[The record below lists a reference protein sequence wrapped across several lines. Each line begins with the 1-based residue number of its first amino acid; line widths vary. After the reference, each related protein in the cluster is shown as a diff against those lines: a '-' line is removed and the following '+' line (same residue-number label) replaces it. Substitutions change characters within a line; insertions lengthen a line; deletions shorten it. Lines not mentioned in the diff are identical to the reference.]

1 MKVTVAESAGFCF
14 GVRRAVG
21 LAESKAKEKGE
32 IYAYGEIIHNSV
44 EISRLERL
52 GVRTAK
58 TLDEIPDGA
67 SVLIRAHGVPKD
79 IYSVLKEKRCEAFDA
94 TCPFVKKIH
103 RIAERESARGRLIVI
118 FGSPGHPEVV
128 GIQGWCRESIV
139 IENADMAEK
148 FAERCVNKPL
158 ALVAQTTVNR
168 ELWNICTGII
178 KKRCTNLKIF
188 DTICK
193 ATDER
198 QHEARLLAGESDLMV
213 VIGDKQSSNT
223 KRLYELSKS
232 LCNDVLYIEEAPELC
247 SESWEKYERI
257 GITAG
262 ASTPAWIIKEVR
274 NMMSEET
281 KIAENTETGNTE
293 AVAAEAESAAAENT
307 ENENEDFAAMLEES
321 FKTLNTGEKVTGKVV
336 AVSATDVQVD
346 LGVKHTAYIPFNELS
361 DDPDYDVAANIHPG
375 DEIECVV
382 VRVNDGEGTITL
394 SKKRVDQLKGW
405 ESVEKAYENRT
416 RVEGNIV
423 EENRGGIVASAFGV
437 RVFIPASQ
445 TGIPKDQP
453 MSQLVKTKQTF
464 YITEINR
471 QRKRVVGS
479 IRQVIREEREAAAEK
494 IWSTI
499 EVGNEYDGIVKSL
512 TSYGAFVD
520 IGGVDGMV
528 HISELSWGRIKHPSE
543 VVNVGDQV
551 KVFVIGLD
559 KENKKIS
566 LGYKREEDN
575 PWNVFKSKYNI
586 GDTAEV
592 KVLKFMPFG
601 AFAEIVPGV
610 DGLIHIS
617 QIADHRIAKP
627 EDELDV
633 GQMVDARII
642 DINDEKKKVSLSIR
656 ALLMDNDYDD

>member
-1 MKVTVAESAGFCF
+1 MSVTVAKTAGFCF
-14 GVRRAVG
+14 GVRRAVDM
-21 LAESKAKEKGE
+21 AEQQAGQNGV
-32 IYAYGEIIHNSV
+32 IYAYGEIIHNTH
-44 EISRLERL
+44 EIARLAAR
-52 GVRTAK
+52 GVRTAE

-67 SVLIRAHGVPKD
+67 KVLIRAHGVPRGVFD
-79 IYSVLKEKRCEAFDA
+79 VLREKQCEVFDA
-94 TCPFVKKIH
+94 TCPFVSKIH
-103 RIAERESARGRLIVI
+103 RIVDEQSRQGRLIVI
-118 FGSPGHPEVV
+118 FGSRNHPEVL
-128 GIQGWCRESIV
+128 GIQGWCGASV
-139 IENADMAEK
+139 VLENEEQAKAFAD
-148 FAERCVNKPL
+148 NPDLSDKPI
-158 ALVAQTTVNR
+158 AVVAQTTVNR
-168 ELWNICTGII
+168 TVWNISVDLI

-198 QHEARLLAGESDLMV
+198 QLEARLLAGASDQMV
-213 VIGDKQSSNT
+213 VIGDKKSSNT
-223 KRLYELSKS
+223 KRLYEISQS
-232 LCNDVLYIEEAPELC
+232 LCSDVLYVEDAAELAAQQPC
-247 SESWEKYERI
+247 RGRRI

-262 ASTPAWIIKEVR
+262 ASTPAWIIKEVS

-281 KIAENTETGNTE
+281 KIENGG
-293 AVAAEAESAAAENT
+293 
-307 ENENEDFAAMLEES
+307 EDFAAMLEES
-321 FKTLNTGEKVTGKVV
+321 FKTLNTGEKVTGTVV
-336 AVSATDVQVD
+336 AVSTTDVQVD
-346 LGVKHTAYIPFNELS
+346 LGVKHTAYIPLSELS
-361 DDPDYDVAANIHPG
+361 DDPAFDVSANIHPG
-375 DEIECVV
+375 DEIEAVV
-382 VRVNDGEGTITL
+382 VRVNDSEGTVTL

-405 ESVEKAYENRT
+405 ENIEKAYEEHSV
-416 RVEGNIV
+416 VEGVVI
-423 EENRGGIVASAFGV
+423 EENRGGVVAIAYGV

-445 TGIPKDQP
+445 TGVPKDQP
-453 MSQLVKTKQTF
+453 MAQLVKTKQSF

-479 IRQVIREEREAAAEK
+479 IRQIQQEARKASAEQ

-499 EVGNEYDGIVKSL
+499 EVGNEYDGTVKSL

-543 VVNVGDQV
+543 VVAVGDKV

-575 PWNVFKSKYNI
+575 PWNVFKSKYDI
-586 GDTAEV
+586 GSVAEV

-617 QIADHRIAKP
+617 QISDHRIAKP
-627 EDELDV
+627 EDELEV
-633 GQMVDARII
+633 GQKVEAKII

-656 ALLMDNDYDD
+656 ALLVGNDDFDEE

>member
-1 MKVTVAESAGFCF
+1 MSVTVAKTAGFCF
-14 GVRRAVG
+14 GVRRAVD
-21 LAESKAKEKGE
+21 LAEQQAGKNGV
-32 IYAYGEIIHNSV
+32 IYAYGEIIHNMH
-44 EISRLERL
+44 EIRRLEER
-52 GVRTAK
+52 GVRTAQ
-58 TLDEIPDGA
+58 TLEEIPDGA
-67 SVLIRAHGVPKD
+67 KVLIRAHGVPRTVYDTLAAKN
-79 IYSVLKEKRCEAFDA
+79 CEVFDA
-94 TCPFVKKIH
+94 TCPFVQKIH
-103 RIAERESARGRLIVI
+103 RIVDRESRDGRLIVI
-118 FGSPGHPEVV
+118 LGSAGHPEVV
-128 GIQGWCRESIV
+128 GIQGWCGESV
-139 IENADMAEK
+139 VLEGEAQARAFTEQLEMVD
-148 FAERCVNKPL
+148 RPL
-158 ALVAQTTVNR
+158 AVVAQTTVNR
-168 ELWNICTGII
+168 AIWNISVGLI

-198 QHEARLLAGESDLMV
+198 QSEARLLAGASDQMV
-213 VIGDKQSSNT
+213 VIGDKKSSNT
-223 KRLYELSKS
+223 KRLYEISRS
-232 LCNDVLYIEEAPELC
+232 LCKNVLYIEDAAELTTQELC
-247 SESWEKYERI
+247 RDGRV

-262 ASTPAWIIKEVR
+262 ASTPAWIIKEVS

-281 KIAENTETGNTE
+281 KIENG
-293 AVAAEAESAAAENT
+293 
-307 ENENEDFAAMLEES
+307 EDFAAMLEES
-321 FKTLNTGEKVTGKVV
+321 FKTLNTGEKVTGTVV
-336 AVSATDVQVD
+336 AVSTTDVQVD
-346 LGVKHTAYIPFNELS
+346 LGVKHTAYIPVSELS
-361 DDPDYDVAANIHPG
+361 DDPNYDVAANIHPG
-375 DEIECVV
+375 DEIEAVV
-382 VRVNDGEGTITL
+382 VRVNDGEGTVTL

-405 ESVEKAYENRT
+405 ETIEKAYEEHT
-416 RVEGNIV
+416 VVEGTIV
-423 EENRGGIVASAFGV
+423 EENRGGVVATAFGV

-445 TGIPKDQP
+445 TGVPKDQP
-453 MSQLVKTKQTF
+453 MSQLVKTKQSF

-479 IRQVIREEREAAAEK
+479 IRQIQQEARKAAAEK

-499 EVGNEYDGIVKSL
+499 EVGNEYEGTVKSL

-543 VVNVGDQV
+543 VVNVGDKV

-575 PWNVFKSKYNI
+575 PWNVFKSKYGV
-586 GDTAEV
+586 GDVAEV
-592 KVLKFMPFG
+592 KILKFMPFG

-627 EDELDV
+627 EDVLEV
-633 GQMVDARII
+633 GQQVEAKII

-656 ALLMDNDYDD
+656 ALLVADDEYDEE

>member
-1 MKVTVAESAGFCF
+1 MSTVTVAKTAGFCF
-14 GVRRAVG
+14 GVRRAVE
-21 LAESKAKEKGE
+21 LAEQQAAKYGE
-32 IYAYGEIIHNSV
+32 IWAYGEIIHNMH
-44 EISRLERL
+44 EITRLEKC
-52 GVRTAK
+52 GVRTAH
-58 TLDEIPDGA
+58 TLAEIPDGA
-67 SVLIRAHGVPKD
+67 KVLIRAHGVPRTVYDTLAAKN
-79 IYSVLKEKRCEAFDA
+79 CEIFDA
-94 TCPFVKKIH
+94 TCPFVQKIH
-103 RIAERESARGRLIVI
+103 RIADEESRTGRLVVI
-118 FGSPGHPEVV
+118 LGSAGHPEVV
-128 GIQGWCRESIV
+128 GIEGWCGASVVLDGEAQVRAF
-139 IENADMAEK
+139 ADDPANAEK
-148 FAERCVNKPL
+148 PVSV
-158 ALVAQTTVNR
+158 VAQTTVNR
-168 ELWNICTGII
+168 AIWNISVGLI

-198 QHEARLLAGESDLMV
+198 QSEARLLAGASDQMI
-213 VIGDKQSSNT
+213 VIGDKKSSNT
-223 KRLYELSKS
+223 KRLYEISRS
-232 LCNDVLYIEEAPELC
+232 LCDNVLYIEDATELTTQEFC
-247 SESWEKYERI
+247 RDGRI

-262 ASTPAWIIKEVR
+262 ASTPAWIIKEVS
-274 NMMSEET
+274 NMMGEET
-281 KIAENTETGNTE
+281 KIENG
-293 AVAAEAESAAAENT
+293 
-307 ENENEDFAAMLEES
+307 EDFAAMLEES
-321 FKTLNTGEKVTGKVV
+321 FRTLNTGEKVTGTVV
-336 AVSATDVQVD
+336 AVSTTDVQVD

-361 DDPDYDVAANIHPG
+361 DDPNYDVAANIHPG
-375 DEIECVV
+375 DEIEAVV
-382 VRVNDGEGTITL
+382 VRVNDGEGTVTL

-405 ESVEKAYENRT
+405 ETIEKAYEEHT
-416 RVEGNIV
+416 VVEGTIV
-423 EENRGGIVASAFGV
+423 EENRGGVVATAYGV

-445 TGIPKDQP
+445 TGVPKDQS
-453 MSQLVKTKQTF
+453 MSQLVKTTQSF

-479 IRQVIREEREAAAEK
+479 IRQILQEARKAAAEK

-499 EVGNEYDGIVKSL
+499 EVGNEYEGTVKSL

-543 VVNVGDQV
+543 VVNVGDKV

-575 PWNVFKSKYNI
+575 PWNIFKSKYSV

-592 KVLKFMPFG
+592 KILKFMPFG

-627 EDELDV
+627 EDVLEV
-633 GQMVDARII
+633 GQMVNAKII

-656 ALLMDNDYDD
+656 ALLMEEEQYDEE

>member
-1 MKVTVAESAGFCF
+1 MSTVTVAKTAGFCF
-14 GVRRAVG
+14 GVRRAVE
-21 LAESKAKEKGE
+21 LAERLAGE
-32 IYAYGEIIHNSV
+32 DGTIWAYGEIIHNAH
-44 EISRLERL
+44 EIARLEAC
-52 GVRTAK
+52 GVFTAH
-58 TLDEIPDGA
+58 TRDDILDGA
-67 SVLIRAHGVPKD
+67 RVLIRAHGVPRAV
-79 IYSVLKEKRCEAFDA
+79 YRALEEKGCTVADA
-94 TCPFVKKIH
+94 TCPFVQKIH
-103 RIAERESARGRLIVI
+103 RIADEESQKGRLVVI
-118 FGSPGHPEVV
+118 LGSAGHPEVV
-128 GIQGWCRESIV
+128 GIEGWCGDSV
-139 IENADMAEK
+139 VLDGPGQVQAFADDPAH
-148 FAERCVNKPL
+148 AASPVSV
-158 ALVAQTTVNR
+158 VAQTTVNR
-168 ELWNICTGII
+168 AIWDESVNLI

-198 QHEARLLAGESDLMV
+198 QQEARLLAGASDQMI
-213 VIGDKQSSNT
+213 VIGDKKSSNT
-223 KRLYELSKS
+223 KRLYEISRS
-232 LCNDVLYIEEAPELC
+232 LCSNVLYIEDAAELTTQELC
-247 SESWEKYERI
+247 RDGRV

-262 ASTPAWIIKEVR
+262 ASTPAWIIKEVS

-281 KIAENTETGNTE
+281 KIENG
-293 AVAAEAESAAAENT
+293 
-307 ENENEDFAAMLEES
+307 EDFAAMLEES
-321 FKTLNTGEKVTGKVV
+321 FKTLNTGEKVTGTVV
-336 AVSATDVQVD
+336 AVSTTDVQVD
-346 LGVKHTAYIPFNELS
+346 LGVKHTAYIPLSELS
-361 DDPDYDVAANIHPG
+361 DDPNYDAAANIHPG
-375 DEIECVV
+375 DEIEAVV

-405 ESVEKAYENRT
+405 ESIEKAFEEHT
-416 RVEGNIV
+416 VVEGTIV
-423 EENRGGIVASAFGV
+423 EENRGGVVATAFGV

-445 TGIPKDQP
+445 TGVPKDQP
-453 MSQLVKTKQTF
+453 MSQLVKTKQSF

-479 IRQVIREEREAAAEK
+479 IRQIQQEARKAAAEK

-499 EVGNEYDGIVKSL
+499 EVGNEYEGTVKSL

-543 VVNVGDQV
+543 VVSVGDQV

-559 KENKKIS
+559 RENKKIS

-575 PWNVFKSKYNI
+575 PWNIFKSKYSV
-586 GDTAEV
+586 GDTANV
-592 KVLKFMPFG
+592 KILKFMPFG

-627 EDELDV
+627 EDELEV
-633 GQMVDARII
+633 GQMVDAKII

-656 ALLMDNDYDD
+656 ALLMADDYDEE